1 MQFSK
6 MTRGFYADELL
17 ADYKAAGTLPTD
29 LQPLSDVEHEA
40 LMQALAQGHSLDWS
54 GAAPVAIAPAALTL
68 TDVKAGKLAELATA
82 CGQRMGAIKAG
93 YPQDEISTWDKQ
105 ESEAR
110 AYTANSSAATPLLS
124 ALATARGITLADLA
138 SRVIAK
144 ADAFAAASG
153 AIIGKRQ
160 HYEDQVAA
168 ATDAATVEAI
178 VWQD

>member
-1 MQFSK
+1 MPKFVHYDTATGSILNW
-6 MTRGFYADELL
+6 MDTDAFAYSEVPAAELL
-17 ADYKAAGTLPTD
+17 EITD
-29 LQPLSDVEHEA
+29 AQYDARGSMMVQGGA
-40 LMQALAQGHSLDWS
+40 LVPY
-54 GAAPVAIAPAALTL
+54 AAPAPTL
-68 TDVKAGKLAELATA
+68 NQVKTIKLAGLSAA
-82 CGQRMGAIKAG
+82 CSQRMDAIKAG
-93 YPQDEISTWDKQ
+93 YPAEEVQSWDKQ

-144 ADAFAAASG
+144 ADQFAAASG

-160 HYEDQVAA
+160 HYEDQVMA
-168 ATDAATVEAI
+168 ATDAATVDAI